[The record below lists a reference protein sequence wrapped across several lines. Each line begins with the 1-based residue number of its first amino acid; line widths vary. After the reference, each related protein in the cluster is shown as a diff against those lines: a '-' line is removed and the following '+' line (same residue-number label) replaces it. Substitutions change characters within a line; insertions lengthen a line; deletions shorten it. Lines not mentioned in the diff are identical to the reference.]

1 MKHTDIKVGEYVW
14 VRAKKIQENANDSA
28 FVVSTSIVSIGNAI
42 LWSALTEEDVNE
54 LHKQFTPE
62 VGKEYEVSND
72 GVNWCKRK
80 LRLFE
85 CDNNYAG
92 DKVFIPDYFKFIRP
106 IEETTTVVVK
116 KSKEEAVKE
125 FISSLK

>member
-1 MKHTDIKVGEYVW
+1 MLELGIPLHIFDRE
-14 VRAKKIQENANDSA
+14 KI
-28 FVVSTSIVSIGNAI
+28 
-42 LWSALTEEDVNE
+42 
-54 LHKQFTPE
+54 
-62 VGKEYEVSND
+62 
-72 GVNWCKRK
+72 
-80 LRLFE
+80 
-85 CDNNYAG
+85 AG